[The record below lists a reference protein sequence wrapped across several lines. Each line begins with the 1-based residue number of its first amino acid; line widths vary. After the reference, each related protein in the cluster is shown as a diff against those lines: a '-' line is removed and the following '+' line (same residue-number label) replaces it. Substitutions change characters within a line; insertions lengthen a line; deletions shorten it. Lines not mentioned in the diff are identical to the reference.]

1 MRNNH
6 PSARRRRPSPAAW
19 PALRVTPGFAVLL
32 GVLIAL
38 DPADLCLP
46 LLAAAAVHELGHLT
60 ALRLCGVAVTE
71 LRFGA
76 LGAVIATEPMS
87 PETERRC
94 TAAGPFASLLG
105 LCLLRFFPR
114 FALLSGLLALANLLP
129 VWPLDGGR
137 IFRTLWPERAELVSG
152 LTAAVLLLAGCLLA
166 AVFHWGLWPLLLATA
181 LLGKF
186 ATGRLQEQKLVANRA
201 SGLYNR
207 ETTNFGGKP

>member
-1 MRNNH
+1 MRKN
-6 PSARRRRPSPAAW
+6 PP

-46 LLAAAAVHELGHLT
+46 LLAAAAVHELGHLA
-60 ALRLCGVAVTE
+60 ALRLCGVAVTK
-71 LRFGA
+71 LSLGA
-76 LGAVIATEPMS
+76 LGAVLVTKPMP
-87 PETERRC
+87 PETERLC
-94 TAAGPFASLLG
+94 AAAGPFASLLG
-105 LCLLRFFPR
+105 LGLFPVFPR

-137 IFRTLWPERAELVSG
+137 ILRTLWPERAELISS
-152 LTAAVLLLAGCLLA
+152 LTAAVLLFTGCLLA
-166 AVFHWGLWPLLLATA
+166 AVFHQGLWPLLLAVA

-186 ATGRLQEQKLVANRA
+186 AAGRLQEQKLVANRA

-207 ETTNFGGKP
+207 GTTNFGGKP